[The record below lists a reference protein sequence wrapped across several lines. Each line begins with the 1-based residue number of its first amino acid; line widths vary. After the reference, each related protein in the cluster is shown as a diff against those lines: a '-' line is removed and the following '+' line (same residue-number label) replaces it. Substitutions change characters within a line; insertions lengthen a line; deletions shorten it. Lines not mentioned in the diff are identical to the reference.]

1 MGKMYFPDEVPSHR
15 DSHTDQL
22 RELEREKRKLE
33 REKRKLQR
41 EERKLQRE
49 ERELQRELAKA
60 KKELTKAI
68 LIWIGV
74 IVLVIIDIILFT
86 QFL

>member
-33 REKRKLQR
+33 REK
-41 EERKLQRE
+41 RKLQRE

>member
-22 RELEREKRKLE
+22 RELEREK
-33 REKRKLQR
+33 
-41 EERKLQRE
+41 RKLQRE

>member
-1 MGKMYFPDEVPSHR
+1 MYFPDEVPSHR

-22 RELEREKRKLE
+22 RELEREK
-33 REKRKLQR
+33 
-41 EERKLQRE
+41 RKLQRE

>member
-33 REKRKLQR
+33 REER
-41 EERKLQRE
+41 ELQRE

>member
-22 RELEREKRKLE
+22 RELEREKRKL
-33 REKRKLQR
+33 QR
-41 EERKLQRE
+41 EE
-49 ERELQRELAKA
+49 RELAKA